1 MNDDDRYTRITLRLP
16 KDLHRRLSAQ
26 ADLKSH
32 SLNAEIVANLEYGL
46 QAVQP
51 KGEDA
56 EELRHLL
63 KVNTLHA
70 EYQAHLTRAM
80 HYETRLQMIEDS
92 IAEETRQLQRAQKEG
107 DIAEAESIQERLEK
121 SRSKMMEGR
130 IQMANARDMAAATKQ
145 AITELHRANLKG
157 GS

>member
-51 KGEDA
+51 TGEDA
-56 EELRHLL
+56 EELRHLI

-70 EYQAHLTRAM
+70 EYQAHLARAM
-80 HYETRLQMIEDS
+80 HYETRLHQIET
-92 IAEETRQLQRAQKEG
+92 A
-107 DIAEAESIQERLEK
+107 IAEASWQIERARRDGDEAEAEAIADNV
-121 SRSKMMEGR
+121 RVWHRQMAEGR
-130 IQMANARDMAAATKQ
+130 SQVAAARQMAAGAKEALEQEQRRKP
-145 AITELHRANLKG
+145 KP
-157 GS
+157 

>member
-51 KGEDA
+51 KDEDA
-56 EELRHLL
+56 EELRRLIN
-63 KVNTLHA
+63 VNTLHA
-70 EYQAHLTRAM
+70 EYHAHLTRAM

-92 IAEETRQLQRAQKEG
+92 IAEDTRQLQRAHREG
-107 DIAEAESIQERLEK
+107 DMAEVESIQERLEN

-130 IQMANARDMAAATKQ
+130 MQVAKARDMAAATKQ
-145 AITELHRANLKG
+145 AITELHRDNLKG